1 METSQKCWTYIVP
14 LNLFVNDKGYAKLRI
29 SLAQGKKL
37 YDKRNTLKD
46 RDNQRTLDR
55 VKKNFK

>member
-1 METSQKCWTYIVP
+1 
-14 LNLFVNDKGYAKLRI
+14 LRI
-29 SLAQGKKL
+29 SLAKGKKL